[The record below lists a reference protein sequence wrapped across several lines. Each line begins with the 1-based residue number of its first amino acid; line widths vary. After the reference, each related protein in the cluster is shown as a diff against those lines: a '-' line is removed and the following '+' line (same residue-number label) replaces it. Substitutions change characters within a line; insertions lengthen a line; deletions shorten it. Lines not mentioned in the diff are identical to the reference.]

1 MAMCQKTYNDY
12 YNHHDNDNQEI
23 NNAGNY
29 HSNVRKLNNISI
41 LKFYLGMIRVLLIVG
56 IKSSEIKF

>member
-12 YNHHDNDNQEI
+12 YNHHDYNNQEI

-56 IKSSEIKF
+56 I